1 MTKTLKE
8 QVKDTF
14 KSLPFTEAWEATTEG
29 REKLQHIMSR
39 TNIYRMCLETSKYH
53 GKYNLTR

>member
-14 KSLPFTEAWEATTEG
+14 KTLPFTEAWEATTEC
-29 REKLQHIMSR
+29 REKLLCIMSR
-39 TNIYRMCLETSKYH
+39 ANIYRMCLGTSKYY
-53 GKYNLTR
+53 GNYNLTR